1 MQDRVRFFSKEDLSL
16 SYYMSMAEGV
26 VDEYS
31 NGRHPSDINDYLEM
45 YEITMFV
52 ENGIYSDKWDEKKRK
67 EILGYSSSIAK
78 YLSSL
83 TSASL
88 PSVYSSLTEIYSE
101 VFWEAIDKYDIK
113 NLINKDV
120 LQGLI
125 VEKPY
130 VLRDILECKR
140 LVKNNSKV
148 LAELLKK
155 NVHAAEWLLGCYV
168 EDNKLSDPRRRL
180 YIPAT
185 LSIED
190 KDAILCE
197 YIDRPNANINY

>member
-1 MQDRVRFFSKEDLSL
+1 MKLYTNL
-16 SYYMSMAEGV
+16 T
-26 VDEYS
+26 
-31 NGRHPSDINDYLEM
+31 PYL
-45 YEITMFV
+45 V
-52 ENGIYSDKWDEKKRK
+52 
-67 EILGYSSSIAK
+67 
-78 YLSSL
+78 
-83 TSASL
+83 
-88 PSVYSSLTEIYSE
+88 
-101 VFWEAIDKYDIK
+101 
-113 NLINKDV
+113 NKDV
-120 LQGLI
+120 LQGLL

-155 NVHAAEWLLGCYV
+155 NIHAAEWILGCYV
-168 EDNKLSDPRRRL
+168 EDNKLSDLRRKL

-197 YIDRPNANINY
+197 YIDRPNANINYPLKVDMKLYTNLTP

>member
-1 MQDRVRFFSKEDLSL
+1 MQDRIRFFSKEDLSL

-88 PSVYSSLTEIYSE
+88 PSVYSSLTEITS
-101 VFWEAIDKYDIK
+101 
-113 NLINKDV
+113 
-120 LQGLI
+120 
-125 VEKPY
+125 
-130 VLRDILECKR
+130 
-140 LVKNNSKV
+140 
-148 LAELLKK
+148 
-155 NVHAAEWLLGCYV
+155 VH
-168 EDNKLSDPRRRL
+168 
-180 YIPAT
+180 
-185 LSIED
+185 
-190 KDAILCE
+190 
-197 YIDRPNANINY
+197 

>member
-31 NGRHPSDINDYLEM
+31 KGRHPSDINDYLEM
-45 YEITMFV
+45 YEITLFV

-67 EILGYSSSIAK
+67 DILGYSSSIAK

-83 TSASL
+83 TSTSL
-88 PSVYSSLTEIYSE
+88 LSVYSSLIEIYSE

-113 NLINKDV
+113 NLISKDV
-120 LQGLI
+120 LQGLL

-130 VLRDILECKR
+130 V
-140 LVKNNSKV
+140 
-148 LAELLKK
+148 
-155 NVHAAEWLLGCYV
+155 
-168 EDNKLSDPRRRL
+168 
-180 YIPAT
+180 
-185 LSIED
+185 
-190 KDAILCE
+190 
-197 YIDRPNANINY
+197 

>member
-1 MQDRVRFFSKEDLSL
+1 MGVLKWRLWTGIVLDLVTNIIHNIKQTTMQDRIRFFSKEDLSL

-88 PSVYSSLTEIYSE
+88 PSVYSSLTEITS
-101 VFWEAIDKYDIK
+101 
-113 NLINKDV
+113 
-120 LQGLI
+120 
-125 VEKPY
+125 
-130 VLRDILECKR
+130 
-140 LVKNNSKV
+140 
-148 LAELLKK
+148 
-155 NVHAAEWLLGCYV
+155 VH
-168 EDNKLSDPRRRL
+168 
-180 YIPAT
+180 
-185 LSIED
+185 
-190 KDAILCE
+190 
-197 YIDRPNANINY
+197 